1 MIELYNAPE
10 GRYKQDVYLLP
21 KKMGKYL
28 LFHLRPYQSSS
39 ESEAKGSLGTL
50 AYLSMGGKVPSF
62 CKVGVRIPRSHSQLI
77 YPIFDMCCPSKVVTF
92 CCDLFY
98 LPVNFKDFFF
108 VLKYLYVGISK
119 EKKKSSLKREEL
131 SPTL

>member
-28 LFHLRPYQSSS
+28 LFHLHPYQSSS
-39 ESEAKGSLGTL
+39 ESEAKGSLGAL
-50 AYLSMGGKVPSF
+50 AYLSMGAGKVPSF

-98 LPVNFKDFFF
+98 LPVNFKDFFS
-108 VLKYLYVGISK
+108 LKVSLCRNLKG
-119 EKKKSSLKREEL
+119 KKKIF
-131 SPTL
+131 P